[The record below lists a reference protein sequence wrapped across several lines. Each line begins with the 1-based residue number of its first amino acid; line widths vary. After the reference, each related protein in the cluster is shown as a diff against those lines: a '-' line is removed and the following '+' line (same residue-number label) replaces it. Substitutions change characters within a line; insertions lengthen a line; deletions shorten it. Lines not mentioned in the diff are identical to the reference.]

1 MKNDITES
9 EIIDITSNFGTL
21 YHPKSALVFYQTE
34 NPNRETYV
42 EFFDMDENGN
52 LINAHPLTVRE
63 VQRLSKTLNI
73 QNKKDKDFL
82 KPKSIISP
90 SILFIDSSENGKV
103 IWFTQEQERDLFFVK
118 NLNIPNGKANVPPLL
133 WIANKH
139 NLKIFALETDQRP
152 DENVQLF
159 HAPFFNVYENGNVC
173 MGTVDVRIK
182 NSTSLEEFTE
192 SWEHY
197 FFNSYFSH
205 LMNNHNPIKGN
216 CVNLWKK
223 QIQKK
228 EFFPKE
234 ILVKNNRTLN
244 ELFQ

>member
-1 MKNDITES
+1 MKNDKTKN
-9 EIIDITSNFGTL
+9 EIIDIANNFGIL

-42 EFFDMDENGN
+42 EFFDMDQNGN
-52 LINAHPLTVRE
+52 PINAHPLTVRE
-63 VQRLSKTLNI
+63 AQRLSKMLNI

-82 KPKSIISP
+82 KPKGVISTN
-90 SILFIDSSENGKV
+90 ILFTDSSENGKV
-103 IWFTQEQERDLFFVK
+103 IWFTQEQEKDLFFVK
-118 NLNIPNGKANVPPLL
+118 NLNIPNGKANIPSLL
-133 WIANKH
+133 WIANKQ
-139 NLKIFALETDQRP
+139 NLKVFALESDERP

-159 HAPFFNVYENGNVC
+159 HAPFFNVYEYGNVC

-182 NSTSLEEFTE
+182 NSASLEEFTE

-216 CVNLWKK
+216 CVNLWKN
-223 QIQKK
+223 QIETK
-228 EFFPKE
+228 EIFPKE
-234 ILVKNNRTLN
+234 ILVKNNRTFK
-244 ELFQ
+244 ELLQ

>member
-1 MKNDITES
+1 MKNDKTER
-9 EIIDITSNFGTL
+9 EIIDVTSNCGTF
-21 YHPKSALVFYQTE
+21 YHPKLALVFYQTE
-34 NPNRETYV
+34 NHNSETYV
-42 EFFDMDENGN
+42 EFFDMDKNGN
-52 LINAHPLTVRE
+52 PINAHPLTVRE
-63 VQRLSKTLNI
+63 AQRLSKTLNI

-82 KPKSIISP
+82 KPKGVISTNV
-90 SILFIDSSENGKV
+90 LFTDSSVNGKI

-133 WIANKH
+133 WIANKQ

-152 DENVQLF
+152 DESTPLF
-159 HAPFFNVYENGNVC
+159 NAPFFNVYENGNVC

-182 NSTSLEEFTE
+182 NSASLEEFTE

-216 CVNLWKK
+216 GVNLWKN
-223 QIQKK
+223 QIETK
-228 EFFPKE
+228 EIFPKE
-234 ILVKNNRTLN
+234 ILVKNNKTLK
-244 ELFQ
+244 ELLQ